1 MYIYVSYETLL
12 IFLIGTPIQIQRT
25 GKVAGSRSF
34 GDSIKR
40 HIFNKG
46 LLNKTPKKGSGS
58 SINTVEEVYILYS
71 FFLYIK
77 IHLRVTFKRARAVF

>member
-1 MYIYVSYETLL
+1 MLSDTEKFINLFILVQFT
-12 IFLIGTPIQIQRT
+12 GTPIQIQRT
-25 GKVAGSRSF
+25 GKAACSKSF

-58 SINTVEEVYILYS
+58 SINVIEEVRTVLILVV
-71 FFLYIK
+71 LQIT
-77 IHLRVTFKRARAVF
+77 VPW

>member
-1 MYIYVSYETLL
+1 MYFNISQFH
-12 IFLIGTPIQIQRT
+12 IKGTPIQIQRT

-58 SINTVEEVYILYS
+58 NINTVEEVRMTCYCPLIEGYFIS
-71 FFLYIK
+71 RYFLGGE
-77 IHLRVTFKRARAVF
+77 LL